1 MSQQVKMVV
10 CDLDGTLLFD
20 PKRITKRTK
29 KTIRQLRKQGILFGI
44 CSGRSALA
52 LQQKVKTWGIEND
65 VDFVLGFNGAMFWDP
80 KTGVV
85 ESRLELKPED
95 IQPIMDACQGYQF
108 AFGEYQGNDMIV
120 TAINFLTKAMG
131 GRNELGMKQVTPQ
144 ELIRPALKFMAV
156 GMPWTLNR
164 WWKSDRKETLTSA
177 RVFRS
182 GPFLFEFVNRDLSK
196 LEGIKTV
203 CQKYGVQLDE
213 VVTFGNDNNDVEMI
227 TGTIGVAMSNANQA
241 VKEVSS
247 YITTSN
253 FTDGVA
259 KFIEANILNP
269 NAKPLVAKNIPS
281 SKS

>member
-29 KTIRQLRKQGILFGI
+29 KTIRELRKQGILFGI

-85 ESRLELKPED
+85 ESQLELKPED
-95 IQPIMDACQGYQF
+95 IQPIMDACRGYPF
-108 AFGEYQGNDMIV
+108 TFGEYQGNDMIV
-120 TAINFLTKAMG
+120 TSINFLTKAMG
-131 GRNELGMKQVTPQ
+131 GRNELSMKQVSEQ
-144 ELIRPALKFMAV
+144 ELLQPALKFMAI
-156 GMPWTLNR
+156 GMPWTLNK
-164 WWKSDRKETLTSA
+164 WLKSNRKETLTTA

-182 GPFLFEFVNRDLSK
+182 GPFLFEFVNRNLSK
-196 LEGIKTV
+196 LEGIQTV
-203 CQKYGVQLDE
+203 CEKYNVQLDE

-227 TGTIGVAMSNANQA
+227 AGTIGVAMKNANHA

-247 YITTSN
+247 YITSSN
-253 FTDGVA
+253 FKDGVA
-259 KFIEANILNP
+259 KFIEENILDP

-281 SKS
+281 SSK

>member
-80 KTGVV
+80 KTGAV

-108 AFGEYQGNDMIV
+108 TFGEYQGNDMIV

-164 WWKSDRKETLTSA
+164 WWKSNRKETLTSA

-203 CQKYGVQLDE
+203 CQKYDVQLDE

-227 TGTIGVAMSNANQA
+227 AGTIGVAMSNANQA

>member
-80 KTGVV
+80 KTGFV

-108 AFGEYQGNDMIV
+108 TFGEYQGNDMIV

-131 GRNELGMKQVTPQ
+131 GRNELGMQQVTPQ

-164 WWKSDRKETLTSA
+164 WWKSNRKETLTSA

-203 CQKYGVQLDE
+203 CQKYDVQLDE

-227 TGTIGVAMSNANQA
+227 AGTIGVAMSNANQA